1 VLQCVAV
8 CCSVLQCVAVCCGV
22 SQCVAVCYSVLQC
35 IAEFP
40 LPLIRQDVLQFVAGC
55 CSVLQ
60 CDEVYC
66 STDMVF
72 VSSECILVL
81 QSVAIRCSILQ
92 CVAEIT
98 WPLSNYMAVIIPLE
112 TCTATHCYGVTTISR
127 LLKIIGLF
135 CRILSLL

>member
-1 VLQCVAV
+1 
-8 CCSVLQCVAVCCGV
+8 VLQCVAVCCGV
-22 SQCVAVCYSVLQC
+22 SQCVAVCCSVLQC

-40 LPLIRQDVLQFVAGC
+40 LPLIRQDVLQFVVVC

-81 QSVAIRCSILQ
+81 QSVAIRCSVLQ

-98 WPLSNYMAVIIPLE
+98 WLLSNYMAVVIPHE
-112 TCTATHCYGVTTISR
+112 TFTATHCYGVTTISR
-127 LLKIIGLF
+127 LLKITGLVS
-135 CRILSLL
+135 RILSLL